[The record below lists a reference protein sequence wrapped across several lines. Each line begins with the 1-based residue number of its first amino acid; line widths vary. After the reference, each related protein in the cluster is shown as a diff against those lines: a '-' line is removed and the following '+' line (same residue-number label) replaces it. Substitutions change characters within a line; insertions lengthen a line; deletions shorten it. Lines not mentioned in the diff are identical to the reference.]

1 MSTAADEQ
9 QLAKSGL
16 YVDDFNRL
24 RLIDPGNFFFKNRLK
39 KKFPEVA
46 ELLQNAQDKSAEFND
61 QLKNFQT
68 TTGGLIDSIEEF
80 ANVVETE
87 KIRAMMV
94 RNTQERDLA
103 EDDPVLL
110 QMTIRELT
118 VEKERLRVELEAVR
132 KIEKE
137 QEECIQM
144 MTEH

>member
-1 MSTAADEQ
+1 MGEE
-9 QLAKSGL
+9 QLAKAGL
-16 YVDDFNRL
+16 YVDDFNHL
-24 RLIDPGNFFFKNRLK
+24 RLLDPD
-39 KKFPEVA
+39 VA
-46 ELLQNAQDKSAEFND
+46 ELLQSAQDKSAEFSD
-61 QLKNFQT
+61 QLKNFHS

-87 KIRAMMV
+87 KIKAMMV

>member
-1 MSTAADEQ
+1 MSAADEQ

-24 RLIDPGNFFFKNRLK
+24 RLID
-39 KKFPEVA
+39 PEVA

>member
-1 MSTAADEQ
+1 MGEE
-9 QLAKSGL
+9 QLAKAGL
-16 YVDDFNRL
+16 FVDDYNKL
-24 RLIDPGNFFFKNRLK
+24 RLVDPD
-39 KKFPEVA
+39 VA
-46 ELLQNAQDKSAEFND
+46 ELLQSAQEKSSEFNAQLN
-61 QLKNFQT
+61 NFQT
-68 TTGGLIDSIEEF
+68 TTGGLINSIEEF
-80 ANVVETE
+80 AAVVETE

-94 RNTQERDLA
+94 RNTQERDVP

-137 QEECIQM
+137 QEEYIQM

>member
-1 MSTAADEQ
+1 MGDD
-9 QLAKSGL
+9 QLAKAGL
-16 YVDDFNRL
+16 YVDDFNQL
-24 RLIDPGNFFFKNRLK
+24 RLIDPD
-39 KKFPEVA
+39 VA
-46 ELLQNAQDKSAEFND
+46 ELLQSAQDKSDEFND
-61 QLKNFQT
+61 QLKNFQS
-68 TTGGLIDSIEEF
+68 TTGGLIESIEEF

>member
-1 MSTAADEQ
+1 MGDD
-9 QLAKSGL
+9 QLAKAGL
-16 YVDDFNRL
+16 YVDDFNQL
-24 RLIDPGNFFFKNRLK
+24 RLIDPD
-39 KKFPEVA
+39 VA
-46 ELLQNAQDKSAEFND
+46 ELLQSAQDKSSEFNE

-68 TTGGLIDSIEEF
+68 TTGGLIESIEEF

-87 KIRAMMV
+87 KIRAMML
-94 RNTQERDLA
+94 RNTQDRDMA
-103 EDDPVLL
+103 ENDPVLL

-137 QEECIQM
+137 QEEYIQM

>member
-1 MSTAADEQ
+1 MGEE
-9 QLAKSGL
+9 QLAKAGL
-16 YVDDFNRL
+16 YVDDFNQL
-24 RLIDPGNFFFKNRLK
+24 RLLDPD
-39 KKFPEVA
+39 VA
-46 ELLQNAQDKSAEFND
+46 ELLQSAQDKSAEFND
-61 QLKNFQT
+61 QLKNFHG

-87 KIRAMMV
+87 KIKAMMV

-137 QEECIQM
+137 QDECIQM

>member
-1 MSTAADEQ
+1 MGEE
-9 QLAKSGL
+9 QLAKAGL
-16 YVDDFNRL
+16 FVDDFNQL
-24 RLIDPGNFFFKNRLK
+24 RLIDPD
-39 KKFPEVA
+39 VA

-61 QLKNFQT
+61 QLKNFQS

-94 RNTQERDLA
+94 RNTQERDVA

-118 VEKERLRVELEAVR
+118 VERERLRVELEAVR

-144 MTEH
+144 LTEH

>member
-1 MSTAADEQ
+1 MGDD
-9 QLAKSGL
+9 QLAKAGL
-16 YVDDFNRL
+16 YVDDFNQL
-24 RLIDPGNFFFKNRLK
+24 RLIDPD
-39 KKFPEVA
+39 VA
-46 ELLQNAQDKSAEFND
+46 ELLQSAQDKSAVFNE

-68 TTGGLIDSIEEF
+68 TTGGLIESIEEF

-87 KIRAMMV
+87 KIRAMML
-94 RNTQERDLA
+94 RNTQDRDMA
-103 EDDPVLL
+103 ENDPVLL

-137 QEECIQM
+137 QEEYIQM

>member
-1 MSTAADEQ
+1 MGDD
-9 QLAKSGL
+9 QLAKAGL
-16 YVDDFNRL
+16 YVDDFNQL
-24 RLIDPGNFFFKNRLK
+24 RLIDPD
-39 KKFPEVA
+39 VA
-46 ELLQNAQDKSAEFND
+46 ELLQSAQDKSAEFNE

-68 TTGGLIDSIEEF
+68 TTGGLIESIEEF

-87 KIRAMMV
+87 KIRAMML
-94 RNTQERDLA
+94 RNTQDRDMA
-103 EDDPVLL
+103 ENDPVLL

-137 QEECIQM
+137 QEEYIQM